1 MNKRSVATSHTLRA
15 AAVLAVVVVVSVV
28 VVVYRTVEQAQVS
41 DQSVLHTQEV
51 LTSLEA
57 VLATVLDAGVAVRR
71 FTASS
76 DSRTLE
82 PFDRAERAA
91 GEGINQLATLTA
103 DNPSQQARVPEL
115 RQAIAQ
121 ALAALRV
128 VADAKRVARAV
139 GPTDAD
145 AAQAGITAT
154 RNTIQAM
161 RAEENRL
168 LAARVQANHAAVR
181 RLQQILIALVAAAVG
196 LLGWV
201 TWLIAGNARR
211 QREGADTLRR
221 ANEDLETEAGV
232 RAAALQDSNAR
243 LRSIIDSAV
252 DGIIVIDA
260 KGRIEAFNRG
270 AERLF
275 GYPEAEVIGRNVNML
290 MPSPDHEAH
299 DGYLS
304 QYLDTGAATII
315 GVGRQVTGRRR
326 NGTTFPLHLSVGEMS
341 IQGERKFTGMLHDLS
356 ERMRLDE
363 ELRASEARWRSVID
377 SAVDGIVV
385 IDAHGRIES
394 FNPAA
399 ERLFG
404 YEEREVVGRNVN
416 MLMPSPYHE
425 EHDTYLTRHLA
436 TGVQKIIGTGREVT
450 GLRRDGTTF
459 PLHLSVGKMTV
470 EGEQRFTGILHDLS
484 ARVRIEKQLVE
495 QTSLAKLGE
504 MAAVIAHEVKN
515 PLAGV
520 RGAIQ
525 IIGARLPK
533 DSKDAP
539 IVTEIVSRIDAL
551 NELMKDLLLFARPPQ
566 PKLAVVDIGALV
578 TTTVNLLRGDPVF
591 ERVQV
596 RVGGEPARALG
607 DAELLKI
614 VFVNLLVNAAHAMQG
629 RGTIHVSL
637 ASIADMCQ
645 IAFTDEGPGIPA
657 DVLEKIFTPFF
668 TTKARGSGLGLPTV
682 RRLIEAH
689 HGTISIACP
698 SAGGTVVTVHLPG
711 ERLTVVM

>member
-1 MNKRSVATSHTLRA
+1 VDERSVTTAHTIRGA
-15 AAVLAVVVVVSVV
+15 AAVAVVVVLCVV
-28 VVVYRTVEQAQVS
+28 WVVYRTAEQARASNQWV
-41 DQSVLHTQEV
+41 VHTQEV

-57 VLATVLDAGVAVRR
+57 VLATLMDGEGAVRSYLP
-71 FTASS
+71 SS
-76 DSRTLE
+76 DVHTLE
-82 PFDRAERAA
+82 PLDRAERTT
-91 GEGINQLATLTA
+91 GPVLNQLATLTA
-103 DNPSQQARVPEL
+103 DNPNQQVRVPEL
-115 RQAIAQ
+115 RQETTRT
-121 ALAALRV
+121 LAALRV
-128 VADAKRVARAV
+128 IAEAKRAMRAV
-139 GPTDAD
+139 SPADTDAVQAWLN
-145 AAQAGITAT
+145 AARGTVQS
-154 RNTIQAM
+154 M
-161 RAEENRL
+161 RAEEDRL
-168 LAARVQANHAAVR
+168 LAARVQANQAAVR
-181 RLQQILIALVAAAVG
+181 RLQQLLIGLAAAAVG
-196 LLGWV
+196 MLGWV
-201 TWLIAGNARR
+201 GWLIAGTARR
-211 QREGADTLRR
+211 QRASTDTLRR

-232 RAAALQDSNAR
+232 RAADLRDSNAR

-260 KGRIEAFNRG
+260 KGHIEAFNRG

-275 GYPEAEVIGRNVNML
+275 GYPESEVLGRNVTML
-290 MPSPDHEAH
+290 MPSPYHDEH
-299 DGYLS
+299 DGYLDR
-304 QYLDTGAATII
+304 YLVTGVAQII
-315 GVGRQVTGRRR
+315 GTGREVTGRRR
-326 NGTTFPLHLSVGEMS
+326 DGSTFPLHLSVGAMS
-341 IQGERKFTGMLHDLS
+341 IKGERMFTGMLHDLT
-356 ERMRLDE
+356 RRVRLED

-385 IDAHGRIES
+385 IDAHGRIEA

-416 MLMPSPYHE
+416 ILMPSPYHE

-436 TGVQKIIGTGREVT
+436 TGVQKIIGMGREVT

-470 EGEQRFTGILHDLS
+470 AGEPRFTGILHDLS
-484 ARVRIEKQLVE
+484 ARVQLEKQLRE
-495 QTSLAKLGE
+495 QTSLVKLGE

-525 IIGARLPK
+525 IIGTRLPK
-533 DSKDAP
+533 DGKDAR
-539 IVTEIVSRIDAL
+539 IVTEIVARIDTL

-566 PKLAVVDIGALV
+566 PKLALVDVGTLV
-578 TTTVNLLRGDPVF
+578 TTTANLLCGDPAF
-591 ERVQV
+591 EQVEV
-596 RVGGEPARALG
+596 RVDGEPARALG

-645 IAFTDEGPGIPA
+645 MAFADDGPGIPA

-668 TTKARGSGLGLPTV
+668 TTKVRGSGLGLPTV
-682 RRLIEAH
+682 KRLIEAH

-698 SAGGTVVTVHLPG
+698 SAGGTVVTVQLPG
-711 ERLTVVM
+711 ERLAVTM